1 MVNLD
6 IEVLKKVKIRQ
17 LDPIIQNEAI
27 EVAKDLGL
35 ERSIRANSTLH
46 FLYQNCCKQEAKEKK
61 SKERLERAKNI
72 ILSIGAL
79 SEAVAH
85 RETKRRKQEQKRKRT
100 FRLVDSDLKAS
111 KKTIE
116 LLKSIGIED
125 EKVAGRAE
133 AMFGIES
140 VESRVELILD
150 YLDLDKGTKKK
161 LFERWPETFLIPDEG
176 DFLSELDS
184 IVTKKNLIITWS
196 KTNKKGIPPWA
207 DFREFPGILLDEY
220 HDIARL
226 LDIEDQNHEEKIK
239 KKEIKYK
246 GKPMYPNDFMKVVE
260 ALGFEK
266 VREANHGTLMRRG
279 DNIMCI
285 QKSHRAQV
293 QLNRSVVKAKLV
305 ESEVD
310 LDKFE
315 EKRRELKL

>member
-17 LDPIIQNEAI
+17 LDPIIQSEAI
-27 EVAKDLGL
+27 DVAKELGL
-35 ERSIRANSTLH
+35 ERSIKADSTLH

-61 SKERLERAKNI
+61 SRERLERAKNI

-79 SEAVAH
+79 SEAITH
-85 RETKRRKQEQKRKRT
+85 RETKRRRQEQKRKRT
-100 FRLVDSDLKAS
+100 FRLVDSELKAS

-116 LLKSIGIED
+116 LLRSIGIDD
-125 EKVAGRAE
+125 EKIAGRAE
-133 AMFGIES
+133 AMFG
-140 VESRVELILD
+140 VEDVEHRVELVGALNLD
-150 YLDLDKGTKKK
+150 EKTRMK
-161 LFERWPETFLIPDEG
+161 LFGRWPETFLIPDEE
-176 DFLSELDS
+176 DFFSELES
-184 IVTKKNLIITWS
+184 IGTKKNMITTWA
-196 KTNKKGIPPWA
+196 KTNDRPPPIWA

-226 LDIEDQNHEEKIK
+226 LDLEEQEQPEKGK
-239 KKEIKYK
+239 KKEVKYR

-260 ALGFEK
+260 ALGFVK

-285 QKSHRAQV
+285 QKSHRAQA

-315 EKRRELKL
+315 EKRRELRL